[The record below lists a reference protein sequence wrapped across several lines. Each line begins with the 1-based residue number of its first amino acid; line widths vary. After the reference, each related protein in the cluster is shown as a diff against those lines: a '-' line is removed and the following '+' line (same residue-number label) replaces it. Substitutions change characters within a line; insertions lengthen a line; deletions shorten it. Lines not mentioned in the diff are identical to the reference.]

1 MTGRAVFLTIAA
13 ALSLAACGGD
23 EVSSTED
30 ARSAAPYQL
39 TVRGDGTFQAF
50 AGDAVRAAL
59 HLKADNQR
67 LDLTQTTVGASNP
80 AFSVTF
86 APTLD
91 PATQY
96 HLHYWIDVDGD
107 GVCDSPDVDEQWA
120 VDPPLGQAT
129 FEVTHR
135 ASDVSDVCGSFH

>member
-1 MTGRAVFLTIAA
+1 MTGRALFFSLAG

-23 EVSSTED
+23 EVVTEP
-30 ARSAAPYQL
+30 AGSRSPYQL
-39 TVRGDGTFQAF
+39 TVRGDGTFGLL
-50 AGDAVRAAL
+50 AGKTLRAAL
-59 HLKADNQR
+59 HLKADGQR
-67 LDLTQTTVGASNP
+67 LDVVETAVGAGVP

-107 GVCDSPDVDEQWA
+107 GVCDAPDVDEQWA
-120 VDPPLGQAT
+120 VDPPLGAAIFDIT
-129 FEVTHR
+129 RRT
-135 ASDVSDVCGSFH
+135 SDVSDVCGSFH